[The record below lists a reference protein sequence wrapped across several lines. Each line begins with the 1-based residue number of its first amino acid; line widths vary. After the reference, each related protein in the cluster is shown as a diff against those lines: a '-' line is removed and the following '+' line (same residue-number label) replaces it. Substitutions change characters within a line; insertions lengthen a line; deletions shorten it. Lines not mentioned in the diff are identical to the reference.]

1 MLGEARTMELLKKVI
16 SLAEADQA
24 EALLMSN
31 TTGLTRFAN
40 STIHQNVFEKDAVI
54 YLRAALGK
62 KIGVASSNL
71 LDDDSLKKLART
83 AVRIAKSQVDNPDFE
98 GFVKSP
104 RAEKIDAYF
113 ESTGECA
120 PGKRAENVK
129 AVIDAANARNFLAA
143 GSHWTAAK
151 ELAVSNSAGTEQYH
165 RYTAGYLNTVIMS
178 PTSSGYADGSFVNV
192 DRFEPAGLGEQAA
205 RICADSQEP
214 RELEEGKYDVVI
226 SEVALSSILDW
237 LGYIGFGAD
246 WFQEGRSFMSGNI
259 GKKIM
264 GSNISMWDDGCDPA
278 GLPLPF
284 DFEGVPKQRVDL
296 IRDGIAR
303 GIVHNTITAKRGGAV
318 STGHGLPPGE
328 QTNALPLNIF
338 VGTGDSTQDEM
349 IESLE
354 RGILVTRFHY
364 INGLLDPKRAL
375 FTGMTRDGTFLVE
388 NGKIAYPVKNMRFTH
403 SMLEAFSNT
412 EMISRDA
419 KLNISTWQGAC
430 VVPALKIKDF
440 NFSGKTDF

>member
-1 MLGEARTMELLKKVI
+1 MLGEARTIELLKKVI
-16 SLAEADQA
+16 SLTEADQA

-40 STIHQNVFEKDAVI
+40 STIHQNVFEKDAVL
-54 YLRAALGK
+54 YLRAAVGK

-83 AVRIAKSQVDNPDFE
+83 ALQIASSQVDNPDFE

-104 RAEKIDAYF
+104 RAEKVDVYF
-113 ESTGECA
+113 ESTGDCA
-120 PGKRAENVK
+120 PEKRARNVK
-129 AVIDAANARNFLAA
+129 TVIDAANKRNFLAA

-151 ELAVSNSAGTEQYH
+151 ELAVANSAGTEQYH
-165 RYTAGYLNTVIMS
+165 KYTAGYLNTVIMS
-178 PTSSGYADGSFVNV
+178 PTSSGYADGSFLDV
-192 DRFEPAGLGEQAA
+192 DSFDPADLGEEAA

-214 RELEEGKYDVVI
+214 REIDEGKYDVVI
-226 SEVALSSILDW
+226 SEAALSSILDW

-259 GKKIM
+259 DKQIM
-264 GSNISMWDDGCDPA
+264 GGNISMWDDGYDPA

-296 IRDGIAR
+296 IENGIAK
-303 GIVHNTITAKRGGAV
+303 GVVHNTITAGRGGV
-318 STGHGLPPGE
+318 KSTGHGLPPGE
-328 QTNALPLNIF
+328 QINALPLNIF
-338 VGTGDSTQDEM
+338 VGAGDSSKEEM
-349 IESLE
+349 VASLDK
-354 RGILVTRFHY
+354 GILVTRFHY

-388 NGKIAYPVKNMRFTH
+388 NGKIAYPLKNMRFTH
-403 SMLEAFSNT
+403 SMLEAFSNVD
-412 EMISRDA
+412 MISREA

-430 VVPALKIKDF
+430 VVPALRIKNF
-440 NFSGKTDF
+440 NFSGKTEF